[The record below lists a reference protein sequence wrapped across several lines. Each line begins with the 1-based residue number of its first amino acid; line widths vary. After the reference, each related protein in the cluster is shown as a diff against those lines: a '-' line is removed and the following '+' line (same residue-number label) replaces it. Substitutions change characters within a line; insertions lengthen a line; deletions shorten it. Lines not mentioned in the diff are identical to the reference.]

1 MIINQPGAGFEYEGI
16 TYIIGAPVIGTHAG
30 EYEGLYGS
38 ITEIRDGED
47 KDTENE
53 TPDIYCSFEEPAL
66 PCEVKKL
73 EERFSELYDEPKAI
87 DDIALDLV
95 IMAPEMICQL
105 EDLTECRHHP
115 MVYILVEDWAVDGE
129 HGNSSEL
136 CTDFNDAKRMLVQKL
151 KEEMESGCIPRWS
164 DYENFVVFS
173 TPDSYECYIDG
184 EYCEN
189 HYAVSIITQKLCA
202 SNRFVRELAE
212 IYKVSCQ
219 LEDFLSQVSDWD
231 EIAQLTDEQ
240 YERMIHDPRFP
251 ERLHNALGKNDHY
264 WESYWETVS
273 EVAHELVNEYLKKP
287 DCYRPQTDNPYPLC
301 VGNDTEKCREC
312 CLWADLQPDME

>member
-16 TYIIGAPVIGTHAG
+16 TYIIGAPVIGTPAG

-53 TPDIYCSFEEPAL
+53 TPDIYCSFDEPAL

-129 HGNSSEL
+129 HGNSSER
-136 CTDFNDAKRMLVQKL
+136 CTEFNDAQRRQGQK
-151 KEEMESGCIPRWS
+151 
-164 DYENFVVFS
+164 
-173 TPDSYECYIDG
+173 
-184 EYCEN
+184 
-189 HYAVSIITQKLCA
+189 
-202 SNRFVRELAE
+202 
-212 IYKVSCQ
+212 
-219 LEDFLSQVSDWD
+219 
-231 EIAQLTDEQ
+231 
-240 YERMIHDPRFP
+240 
-251 ERLHNALGKNDHY
+251 
-264 WESYWETVS
+264 
-273 EVAHELVNEYLKKP
+273 
-287 DCYRPQTDNPYPLC
+287 
-301 VGNDTEKCREC
+301 
-312 CLWADLQPDME
+312 